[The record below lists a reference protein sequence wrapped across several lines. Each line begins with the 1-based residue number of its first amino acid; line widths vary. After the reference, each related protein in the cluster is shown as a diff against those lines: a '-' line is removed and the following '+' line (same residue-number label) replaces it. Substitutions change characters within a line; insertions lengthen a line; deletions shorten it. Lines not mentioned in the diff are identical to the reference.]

1 MIISN
6 TKNYSLKK
14 RISFFVGVTLILM
27 GIGLILLGDIFTYG
41 PYFFM
46 LLGIFVIIITKYNVK
61 PTQLLVVSIFIMYFF
76 TSFYYEAII
85 KSYDFKITVP
95 QNQNKFYFIA
105 SNNYFKWGDYLL
117 TWFKPKT
124 ININLVDDKVLYLNR
139 GMPNSIFYDRVPIA
153 KQGYT
158 ISNEVRG
165 NYEFIVLVP
174 FKIRKQH
181 FSYTEAEK
189 LTNSN
194 NNSISNKKIIEYK
207 LDSIEKNGFN

>member
-1 MIISN
+1 MIEN
-6 TKNYSLKK
+6 KTEKYNLKK
-14 RISFFVGVTLILM
+14 RISFFIGVTLILM
-27 GIGLILLGDIFTYG
+27 GIGLILLGDTFTYA
-41 PYFFM
+41 PYIFM
-46 LLGIFVIIITKYNVK
+46 LFGIFVIIITKYNVK
-61 PTQLLVVSIFIMYFF
+61 PTQLLVVSIFIMYFI

-105 SNNYFKWGDYLL
+105 SNYYLKWGDYLL

-153 KQGYT
+153 KQGYI

-165 NYEFIVLVP
+165 DYEFIVLLP
-174 FKIRKQH
+174 FKNRKQD
-181 FSYTEAEK
+181 FSYQEVRK
-189 LTNSN
+189 LTD
-194 NNSISNKKIIEYK
+194 SIYNMILNKKLMEYK